1 MKVKSLWTVSASFER
16 VALVRVTT
24 S

>member
-1 MKVKSLWTVSASFER
+1 MKVKSLWTVSASFET
-16 VALVRVTT
+16 VALVRVTA